1 MSEPLEFEFIVK
13 PVADE
18 GLSPYVIEFTG
29 RARQWDDDEATEV
42 EVGTI
47 RGHRIDFAA
56 ARTDGVDIAVL
67 MDTIS
72 PDISDF
78 RATVFHDGICYL
90 PVSGQDSSCPQP
102 QCDSL
107 VYVDEVLVRPDRRGE
122 GIGHELMKQMS
133 LTIDIEH
140 ALIGLK
146 AFPLSQ
152 EYGRERDPEEIRR
165 VKRFY
170 ESLGFMHAGKDYMVK
185 NADNCYAMKK
195 RLQWRMQQAAA
206 ASS

>member
-1 MSEPLEFEFIVK
+1 MGEPLEFEFIVR

-18 GLSPYVIEFTG
+18 AQSPYVLEFTG
-29 RARQWDDDEATEV
+29 RALQWDDDEATEV

-56 ARTDGVDIAVL
+56 ARADGVDIATL
-67 MDTIS
+67 MDSIS

-107 VYVDEVLVRPDRRGE
+107 VYVDEVLVRADRRGE
-122 GIGHELMKQMS
+122 GIGHELMKQMG

-152 EYGRERDPEEIRR
+152 EYGSERDPEEIRR

-185 NADNCYAMKK
+185 NADTCYAMKK

-206 ASS
+206 AP